1 MRQTQPEPA
10 GWEDSVTVRA
20 QSGLPKGRGGSEHDT
35 NQDDQDEQDDRD
47 ESQYGRQDTVT
58 SSTTGSQPAVTPRKP
73 LVKRGK
79 DRKPRTV
86 TSKKTVARK
95 AERDE
100 ALAVV
105 NYSQSP
111 SLLLEPDADE
121 PYPLL
126 PSALPNGLV
135 KRHLHNLPD
144 VLAKLVS
151 KAALTGKYG
160 RSFAS
165 NVMASL
171 SQHPAQLHAM
181 IFAVMVH
188 DRIQQG
194 ISNPT
199 ATELMVGT
207 EAIRHLNTEI
217 SDPDPKRA
225 LSDSNIWAVLV
236 LAYSGR
242 EDRIRSG
249 PSYPR
254 QSFLR
259 ELQSIHIYL
268 KMEIVIEHVLGLIKM
283 MDLLGNLHKI
293 KTPGIAPIVSWCG
306 IMGACRSIGRPI
318 FPFISHTATFVRGDG
333 RLSITNHERDA
344 VAADL
349 GTLGTGFWQVWSPKP
364 SAPSYLDDLLT
375 VIRDICDFTVVVENH
390 ASGRWMPRT
399 SPEIIDQRN
408 FVQHK
413 LMSLWSA
420 EELLTAR
427 DVAVDD
433 LQYETCRLACIIYSF
448 IVVFPVPPVVGPFE
462 TLIDRI
468 KRALQATEWKNFDPP
483 RLRLHLWILAMGAI
497 GSIGLPDRPW
507 FLLRIMEVLDEF
519 DIKGWKDLKVLLQSF
534 LWHPR
539 TSDPDGLDIWKAVQH
554 GLDVLDEL

>member
-1 MRQTQPEPA
+1 MRQSHPQPGP
-10 GWEDSVTVRA
+10 WEDSVTFRT
-20 QSGLPKGRGGSEHDT
+20 QSSLPKDRGGPGRDANEDEG
-35 NQDDQDEQDDRD
+35 DDHEDR
-47 ESQYGRQDTVT
+47 EKSQHRRQDTRT
-58 SSTTGSQPAVTPRKP
+58 SRTAGSQPGVTPRKP
-73 LVKRGK
+73 HIKRGK
-79 DRKPRTV
+79 DRKSGTV
-86 TSKKTVARK
+86 PLKKANSRK
-95 AERDE
+95 EERDE
-100 ALAVV
+100 TLVV
-105 NYSQSP
+105 VKYSQSP

-126 PSALPNGLV
+126 PSTLPNGLV

-151 KAALTGKYG
+151 KAALTGNYG

-199 ATELMVGT
+199 ATELVVGT
-207 EAIRHLNTEI
+207 EAIRHLNQEI
-217 SDPDPKRA
+217 SNPNPDRA

-249 PSYPR
+249 QSYPR

-283 MDLLGNLHKI
+283 MELLGDLQKI
-293 KTPGIAPIVSWCG
+293 KTPGIAPVVSWCG
-306 IMGACRSIGRPI
+306 IMGACRNIGRPI
-318 FPFISHTATFVRGDG
+318 FPFISHTATFVSEDG
-333 RLSITNHERDA
+333 RLSVTSHERDA
-344 VAADL
+344 VAPDL
-349 GTLGTGFWQVWSPKP
+349 GQLGTGFWQVWSANA
-364 SAPSYLDDLLT
+364 SSTSYLDDLLT

-413 LMSLWSA
+413 LMSLLSA
-420 EELLTAR
+420 EELVATSDAAA
-427 DVAVDD
+427 AVDD
-433 LQYETCRLACIIYSF
+433 DAQYETCRLACILYSF
-448 IVVFPVPPVVGPFE
+448 LVVFPVPPVVGPFE
-462 TLIDRI
+462 ILIERV
-468 KRALQATEWKNFDPP
+468 KRALQAVEWKIFEPP
-483 RLRLHLWILAMGAI
+483 RLRLHLWILVMGAI
-497 GSIGLPDRPW
+497 GR
-507 FLLRIMEVLDEF
+507 
-519 DIKGWKDLKVLLQSF
+519 
-534 LWHPR
+534 
-539 TSDPDGLDIWKAVQH
+539 
-554 GLDVLDEL
+554 